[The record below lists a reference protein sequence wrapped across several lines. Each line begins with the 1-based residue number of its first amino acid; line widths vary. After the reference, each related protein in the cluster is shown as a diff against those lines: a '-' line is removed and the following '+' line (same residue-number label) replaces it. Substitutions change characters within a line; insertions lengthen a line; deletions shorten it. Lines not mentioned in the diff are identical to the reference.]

1 MTTQANE
8 IVSPRAQ
15 QSVSAE
21 PTVEAVI
28 DIVAPVVLPHTIQ
41 SARAEAQVIA
51 EGISTLDE
59 AE

>member
-8 IVSPRAQ
+8 IVSPGAQ

-28 DIVAPVVLPHTIQ
+28 DIVAPVVLPRTMQPAI
-41 SARAEAQVIA
+41 AEAQVIA
-51 EGISTLDE
+51 EGISTLSE

>member
-1 MTTQANE
+1 MTTQANG
-8 IVSPRAQ
+8 IVSPGAQ

-41 SARAEAQVIA
+41 PARAEARVIA
-51 EGISTLDE
+51 EGMSILDE